1 MSADS
6 EGQFVERIKHQ
17 LDRHAA
23 AVDDLT
29 VARLGAARRR
39 VLHTQADRPRRW
51 LPAAGLATAA
61 VALLAVLVLMQPSPQ
76 PEINGEL
83 WMTQDDIEVIEEL
96 EFYAWLEATQA
107 GG

>member
-6 EGQFVERIKHQ
+6 EGQFVERVKNQ

-23 AVDDLT
+23 TVDDST
-29 VARLGAARRR
+29 TARLGAARRR
-39 VLHTQADRPRRW
+39 ALHTQAQRPRRW

-61 VALLAVLVLMQPSPQ
+61 AALLAVLVLMQPSQ
-76 PEINGEL
+76 RPEINGEL

>member
-1 MSADS
+1 MSTGSDR
-6 EGQFVERIKHQ
+6 QFVQQVKVQ

-23 AVDDLT
+23 GVDDLT

-39 VLHTQADRPRRW
+39 ALQTQVRLPRRW

-61 VALLAVLVLMQPSPQ
+61 VALLAVLVLMQPLNRSEPDW
-76 PEINGEL
+76 EL
-83 WMTQDDIEVIEEL
+83 WMTQDDIELIEEL
-96 EFYAWLEATQA
+96 DFYAWLEATQS